1 MTTATNEA
9 PPITAAGAPPRLSH
23 RQILT
28 ILSGLLLGMF
38 LAALD
43 QNIVSVAIVKIAN
56 SLHGFD
62 QQAWATT
69 AYLITATISTPLYG
83 KLADIYGR
91 KYFYLTAIALFVI
104 GSAACTFSTSMYE
117 LAGFRAFQGLGAGG
131 LMSLAMTIIGDI
143 VPPRERSRYQGYF
156 MMVFGIATVAGP
168 VLGGWFSGFDHLW
181 GIEGWRWVFLV
192 NVPIGIIALGVVAK
206 VLNMPHQRQN
216 VRVDWGGAVALAIC
230 VVPLLIVAEQGRT
243 WGWGS
248 GGAILCYLIG
258 VVGLALFIGV
268 EYLMKE
274 AALIPLRLFR
284 NSTFTVCIIGGF
296 IVGIAMFGA
305 ISMVP
310 LYMQVVRGFSPTKA
324 GLLMVPLMAGLMAG
338 SLISGQV
345 TKRTGRYKIL
355 PVIGTFIIA
364 CGGALY
370 ATVHYDSPLWQ
381 PLVWGAIIGLGLGCC
396 MQTLIIAVQNA
407 GPRSDMGV
415 STAAAT
421 FFRQVG
427 GTLGVA
433 VFLTILFNLL
443 PHKITDAF
451 GGHLPPGF
459 SAGKLDSIQSNTAG
473 IQALPAQVRDPI
485 LIGFTNS
492 MHGVFWAAAGVALV
506 ACIVLAFMK
515 EIPLQDPG
523 AAAAAAAAAEGAPV
537 DFADEPSDDPEWGA
551 EQVWEGAAQVISQP
565 EPVLAAAA
573 AGRHEANGHVAVGN
587 GQYAGNGQHAAA
599 NGHLAAAETNGAAET
614 AQFAVAEGQ
623 HAANGLGAQRAG
635 AQPGAIVAALDGAL
649 GGPSIGGHVRREDGR
664 PVSGVAL
671 TLIDQRGHQVSRA
684 LGDGGGAYRIETPA
698 AGHYVLI
705 ASAGGHMPSAVNV
718 KVDGHAQ
725 QLDLTLQGSGEL
737 SGTVRTAGQGEPLP
751 GATITLTDPR
761 GEVVGAAVTG
771 ADGGYVCNGVVSG
784 VYTLVAV
791 AEHMRPFAT
800 TLVVPDSGLLHYDL
814 ELTAMAMLS
823 GTVVAG
829 GRVVPDALVTVLDA
843 AGTPIGTAR
852 TDEDGRYTLTDLVEG
867 GYTVVARGYPPVAS
881 RVTVSGGQVDH
892 SVELG
897 YDLDAAGA
905 EPTGVEQFTDR
916 P

>member
-1 MTTATNEA
+1 MTTATTDAHAGA
-9 PPITAAGAPPRLSH
+9 PAGAPPQLSH

-91 KYFYLTAIALFVI
+91 KSFYLTAIGLFVI
-104 GSAACTFSTSMYE
+104 GSAACTFATSMYE

-143 VPPRERSRYQGYF
+143 VPPRERARYQGYF
-156 MMVFGIATVAGP
+156 MMTFGIATVLGP

-192 NVPIGIIALGVVAK
+192 NVPIGVLALGVVAR
-206 VLNMPHQRQN
+206 VLNVPHERRDL
-216 VRVDWGGAVALAIC
+216 RVDWGGAVALAIC
-230 VVPLLIVAEQGRT
+230 VVPLLIVAEQGRG

-248 GGAILCYLIG
+248 GRAMVCYAIGL
-258 VVGLALFIGV
+258 VGLVLFLVV
-268 EYLMKE
+268 EHLMAD
-274 AALIPLRLFR
+274 AALIPLRLFK
-284 NSTFTVCIIGGF
+284 NSTFTVCIVGGF

-324 GLLMVPLMAGLMAG
+324 GLLMLPLVAGIMIG
-338 SLISGQV
+338 SLVSGQV

-355 PVIGTFIIA
+355 PVLGTFIIA

-370 ATVHYDSPLWQ
+370 ATVHYDSALWQ
-381 PLVWGAIIGLGLGCC
+381 PLVYGGIIGLGLGGC

-459 SAGKLDSIQSNTAG
+459 SADKLSSVQSNTAG
-473 IQALPAQVRDPI
+473 IAALPAQVRDPI

-506 ACIVLAFMK
+506 ACIVLLFMK
-515 EIPLQDPG
+515 EIPLQEAP
-523 AAAAAAAAAEGAPV
+523 AAPAEGTDPRA
-537 DFADEPSDDPEWGA
+537 AQSDPAVAAQEAEAEWA
-551 EQVWEGAAQVISQP
+551 EDQVWEGAAQAISQP

-573 AGRHEANGHVAVGN
+573 AAHSSIVNGHSVIANGHALP
-587 GQYAGNGQHAAA
+587 AGEQAA
-599 NGHLAAAETNGAAET
+599 T
-614 AQFAVAEGQ
+614 ADDRV
-623 HAANGLGAQRAG
+623 AQRIAT
-635 AQPGAIVAALDGAL
+635 AAL
-649 GGPSIGGHVRREDGR
+649 GGADGSSIGGRIRRPDGS
-664 PVSGVAL
+664 PVPAAAL

-684 LGDGGGAYRIETPA
+684 TGGDDGRYRIDSPA
-698 AGHYVLI
+698 TGSYVLI
-705 ASAGGHMPSAVNV
+705 ASANGHMPTAVNV
-718 KVDGHAQ
+718 SINGRSPE
-725 QLDLTLQGSGEL
+725 LDLTLEGSGEL
-737 SGTVRTAGQGEPLP
+737 SGTVRTAGGELLA
-751 GATITLTDPR
+751 GVTITVTDLH
-761 GEVVGAAVTG
+761 GEVVGAAMSG
-771 ADGGYVCNGVVSG
+771 DDGGYVCHGVG
-784 VYTLVAV
+784 AGTYTLVAA
-791 AEHMRPFAT
+791 AERLRPTAT
-800 TLVVPDSGLLHYDL
+800 ALVVPAGGLLRYDI
-814 ELTAMAMLS
+814 ELTPTATLT
-823 GTVVAG
+823 GTVRGDGQAVAN
-829 GRVVPDALVTVLDA
+829 AEVTVLDA
-843 AGTPIGTAR
+843 AGTPVGTTR
-852 TDEDGRYTLTDLVEG
+852 TDADGHYTLTDLDAG
-867 GYTVVARGYPPVAS
+867 AYTVVARGYPPVTS
-881 RVTVSGGQVDH
+881 RVTVLGGEVEH
-892 SVELG
+892 SVELR
-897 YDLDAAGA
+897 YDLESTEPERVPAEHDETEFSATGSGPAA
-905 EPTGVEQFTDR
+905 ESS
-916 P
+916 

>member
-1 MTTATNEA
+1 MTSATIEA
-9 PPITAAGAPPRLSH
+9 SPEQQAGGPPQLSH

-91 KYFYLTAIALFVI
+91 KAFFLTAIGLFVI
-104 GSAACTFSTSMYE
+104 GSAACTFATSMYE

-156 MMVFGIATVAGP
+156 MMVFGIATVLGP

-181 GIEGWRWVFLV
+181 GLEGWRWVFLV
-192 NVPIGIIALGVVAK
+192 NVPIGVIALVVVAK
-206 VLNMPHQRQN
+206 VLNLPQERRQL
-216 VRVDWGGAVALAIC
+216 RVDWGGAVALSIC
-230 VVPLLIVAEQGRT
+230 VVPLLIVAEQGRG

-248 GGAILCYLIG
+248 GRSILCYVIG
-258 VVGLALFIGV
+258 VIGLALFLGI
-268 EYLMKE
+268 EYLMKD
-274 AALIPLRLFR
+274 AALIPLRLFK

-310 LYMQVVRGFSPTKA
+310 LYLQVVRGFSPTKA
-324 GLLMVPLMAGLMAG
+324 GLLMLPLVAGIMIG

-355 PVIGTFIIA
+355 PVAGTFIIA

-370 ATVHYDSPLWQ
+370 ATVHYDSALWQ
-381 PLVWGAIIGLGLGCC
+381 PLLYSGIIGLGLGGC

-415 STAAAT
+415 STASAT

-443 PHKITDAF
+443 PNKIIDAF

-459 SAGKLDSIQSNTAG
+459 DASKLDSVQSNTAG
-473 IQALPAQVRDPI
+473 IAALPAMVRDPI
-485 LIGFTNS
+485 LIGFTNA

-506 ACIVLAFMK
+506 ACIVLLFMK
-515 EIPLQDPG
+515 EIPLQDIAPAAPQTVDPAAVSEAEWAEDQVWDG
-523 AAAAAAAAAEGAPV
+523 AARA
-537 DFADEPSDDPEWGA
+537 
-551 EQVWEGAAQVISQP
+551 ISQP
-565 EPVLAAAA
+565 EPVLAEAHNAENDDLEVKPVATVAASA
-573 AGRHEANGHVAVGN
+573 
-587 GQYAGNGQHAAA
+587 
-599 NGHLAAAETNGAAET
+599 TNGAAP
-614 AQFAVAEGQ
+614 
-623 HAANGLGAQRAG
+623 AAGRVR
-635 AQPGAIVAALDGAL
+635 AIVGQ
-649 GGPSIGGHVRREDGR
+649 VRRDDGR
-664 PVSGVAL
+664 PIPDSAV

-684 LGDGGGAYRIETPA
+684 TGDSGGGYRIEPPA
-698 AGHYVLI
+698 AGSYVLI
-705 ASAGGHMPSAVNV
+705 VSAAGHLPTAVNV
-718 KVDGHAQ
+718 AIDTHPQ
-725 QLDLTLQGSGEL
+725 QRDITLQSAGEL
-737 SGTVRTAGQGEPLP
+737 SGIIRIAGRGGPLA
-751 GATITLTDPR
+751 GASITLTDAR
-761 GEVVGAAVTG
+761 GEVVGAAVSG
-771 ADGGYVCNGVVSG
+771 ADGGYLCNGVVAG
-784 VYTLVAV
+784 AYTLVA
-791 AEHMRPFAT
+791 AAAHMWPQAT
-800 TLVVPDSGLLHYDL
+800 SVVVPDSGLLHFDL
-814 ELTAMAMLS
+814 ELTAMAMLT
-823 GTVVAG
+823 GTVWAE
-829 GRVVPDALVTVLDA
+829 GRALPDASVTILDA
-843 AGTPIGTAR
+843 AGTEVGATR
-852 TDEDGRYTLTDLVEG
+852 TDAHGRYTVPDLVEG
-867 GYTVVARGYPPVAS
+867 GYTVIARGYPAVHS
-881 RVTVSGGQVDH
+881 RIRLTGGEIVHDMH
-892 SVELG
+892 LG
-897 YDLDAAGA
+897 YDLGTVAA
-905 EPTGVEQFTDR
+905 EQDDVEWSTEGS
-916 P
+916 